1 MVALRNARVR
11 RYVLLCHFC
20 CFWHFAART
29 LQFSALPPNSK
40 LLKDVEHN
48 EVPSWIREQICD
60 LGYHED
66 IANKVVKALA
76 SFTMEVLMEMSHEN
90 IVSVLTKAKIDE
102 SDAIAVAMGLSNR
115 IQKGITQPQPVSWR
129 RLVLVVA
136 RVRCVLFLVDVRQGL
151 CFCGCFAWFQVQSD
165 VPENVKAFARAL
177 DDAELE
183 GQILKTETGSFKL
196 QNVSEIWDE
205 KQFYVRDCYTRIAD
219 IMLKKKPPVMSLL
232 GSSGIGKSNFMVY
245 LIWRRF
251 QDSELKDFP
260 VFLHRDNVILQF
272 EKGEEPK
279 KVDANALWSA
289 PEQAL
294 YIMDAD
300 IDVKHGVFCQSLW
313 ITSARRPETAAF
325 NTEHF
330 KKAERFSGQCFMPPW
345 TLTEMLSA
353 EVMALHKLNE
363 EVVKERFGIFGG
375 TARFV
380 LERDETRAEHDKER
394 LVEAV
399 QSADALQC
407 LKVSSDMKVISKMT
421 HLLVKMHPKRNFSSF
436 DVQLSS
442 PYVRQEL
449 VKRNR
454 QDNSEELW
462 KRMREGMITG
472 IGFALFEEAFHQF
485 MQDKSIGKFKLRARC
500 LTADGKGSD
509 TTQELQGGLEGVLI
523 SGNPAAD
530 IKDGEYYQP
539 QSKNFPAFDS
549 WTSQGVFQLTI
560 ADTHDITF
568 NDGGKAMDVTK
579 TQAYK
584 IVDALCK
591 KHDSKAKFFFVVP
604 QLQFDKWKTVQTV
617 KQPEMAEKIEQW
629 VVCFEQNLPK

>member
-1 MVALRNARVR
+1 MARKTKARCLLLAAVLVYALPNWSTFAGQHASPWAPAPRSSSSPLERLSLPPLESGDEVTLTTNWVMAQLQGMKLNETLISPVASCVVACADISDDLYQYKATDFQFLLQDIIKDQTQLKTVALRLQNA
-11 RYVLLCHFC
+11 
-20 CFWHFAART
+20 FAK
-29 LQFSALPPNSK
+29 S
-40 LLKDVEHN
+40 
-48 EVPSWIREQICD
+48 
-60 LGYHED
+60 
-66 IANKVVKALA
+66 
-76 SFTMEVLMEMSHEN
+76 
-90 IVSVLTKAKIDE
+90 
-102 SDAIAVAMGLSNR
+102 
-115 IQKGITQPQPVSWR
+115 PQ
-129 RLVLVVA
+129 A
-136 RVRCVLFLVDVRQGL
+136 
-151 CFCGCFAWFQVQSD
+151 VQSD

-205 KQFYVRDCYTRIAD
+205 EQFYVRDCYTEIAD
-219 IMLKKKPPVMSLL
+219 IMLKKKNPVMSLL

-260 VFLHRDNVILQF
+260 VFLHQRDDIF
-272 EKGEEPK
+272 RFKKGEEPK
-279 KVDANALWSA
+279 KVDVRTLKSTLQ
-289 PEQAL
+289 QAL

-300 IDVKHGVFCQSLW
+300 IDVEHGVFCQSLW

-330 KKAERFSGQCFMPPW
+330 KKAERFSGQFFMPPW

-375 TARFV
+375 TARLV
-380 LERDETRAEHDKER
+380 LERDETRTVVDRRR

-407 LKVSSDMKVISKMT
+407 LKVSSDMKAISKTT
-421 HLLVKMHPKRNFSSF
+421 HLLVKMMPWSNFSWF

-454 QDNSEELW
+454 AKRAQALW
-462 KRMREGMITG
+462 DRIDDGMITG
-472 IGFALFEEAFHQF
+472 IGFALFEEEFHQF

-530 IKDGEYYQP
+530 IKDSEYYQP
-539 QSKNFPAFDS
+539 QGKNFPAFDS

-560 ADTHDITF
+560 ADAHDITF
-568 NDGGKAMDVTK
+568 NDSGKAMDVTK

-604 QLQFDKWKTVQTV
+604 QFQFDKWKTVQTV

-629 VVCFEQNLPK
+629 VACFEQNLPK

>member
-1 MVALRNARVR
+1 MTAFR
-11 RYVLLCHFC
+11 R
-20 CFWHFAART
+20 
-29 LQFSALPPNSK
+29 ALPN
-40 LLKDVEHN
+40 HN
-48 EVPSWIREQICD
+48 PF
-60 LGYHED
+60 LG
-66 IANKVVKALA
+66 
-76 SFTMEVLMEMSHEN
+76 
-90 IVSVLTKAKIDE
+90 
-102 SDAIAVAMGLSNR
+102 
-115 IQKGITQPQPVSWR
+115 Q

-183 GQILKTETGSFKL
+183 GQILRTETGSFKL

-205 KQFYVRDCYTRIAD
+205 KQFYVRGCYTEIAD

-500 LTADGKGSD
+500 LTADGKGSA
-509 TTQELQGGLEGVLI
+509 TQELQGGLEGVPI

-539 QSKNFPAFDS
+539 QSKNFPTFDS

-560 ADTHDITF
+560 ADTHDINF

-591 KHDSKAKFFFVVP
+591 KHGSKAKFFFVVP
-604 QLQFDKWKTVQTV
+604 QFQFDKWKTVQTV

-629 VVCFEQNLPK
+629 VVCFEPNLPK

>member
-11 RYVLLCHFC
+11 RYVLLCHFF

-48 EVPSWIREQICD
+48 EVPSWIREQMCD
-60 LGYHED
+60 LEYDED
-66 IANKVVKALA
+66 IANKVVNAL
-76 SFTMEVLMEMSHEN
+76 SVFPRNVLAEMSYEN
-90 IVSVLTKAKIDE
+90 IALVLTEAQIDE
-102 SDAIAVAMGLSNR
+102 SVVRPVAMGLSNR
-115 IQKGITQPQPVSWR
+115 IQKGITQPQPVSWQ
-129 RLVLVVA
+129 RLVSVVA

-183 GQILKTETGSFKL
+183 GQILRTETGSFKL

-232 GSSGIGKSNFMVY
+232 GSSGISKSNFMVY

-260 VFLHRDNVILQF
+260 VFLHQSNIIHRLQ
-272 EKGEEPK
+272 KGEEPK
-279 KVDANALWSA
+279 KVDANTLYSA
-289 PEQAL
+289 PAQAL

-300 IDVKHGVFCQSLW
+300 IDVENGVFCQSLW
-313 ITSARRPETAAF
+313 ITSARRPETAAS

-330 KKAERFSGQCFMPPW
+330 KNADNCGGQFFMPPW
-345 TLTEMLSA
+345 ALEEMLSE
-353 EVMALHKLNE
+353 EVVALHKLTT
-363 EVVKERFGIFGG
+363 EVVEKRFGIFGG
-375 TARFV
+375 TARLV
-380 LERDETRAEHDKER
+380 LRLDETRAVNDKER

-407 LKVSSDMKVISKMT
+407 LKVSSDMKATSKTT
-421 HLLVKMHPKRNFSSF
+421 HLLVKMHPKREFSWF

-568 NDGGKAMDVTK
+568 NDGGKAMDVKK

-604 QLQFDKWKTVQTV
+604 QFQFDKWKTVQTV

>member
-11 RYVLLCHFC
+11 RYVLLCHFF

-48 EVPSWIREQICD
+48 EVPSWIREQMCD
-60 LGYHED
+60 LDYDED
-66 IANKVVKALA
+66 IANKVVNAL
-76 SFTMEVLMEMSHEN
+76 SVFPRKVLAEMSYEN
-90 IVSVLTKAKIDE
+90 IALVLTEAQIDE
-102 SDAIAVAMGLSNR
+102 SVVRPVAMGLSNR

-183 GQILKTETGSFKL
+183 GQILRTETGGFKL
-196 QNVSEIWDE
+196 EQDSEIWDE
-205 KQFYVRDCYTRIAD
+205 KQFYVRDCYKEIAD
-219 IMLKKKPPVMSLL
+219 IMLKKRPHRMSLL

-245 LIWRRF
+245 LIWHRF

-260 VFLHRDNVILQF
+260 VFLHQRDIIYRFQ
-272 EKGEEPK
+272 KGEEPK
-279 KVDANALWSA
+279 KVGANTLWSG

-300 IDVKHGVFCQSLW
+300 IDVEHGVYCQSLW
-313 ITSARRPETAAF
+313 ITSARRPETAASS
-325 NTEHF
+325 TEHF
-330 KKAERFSGQCFMPPW
+330 KQADNCGGQFFMPPW
-345 TLTEMLSA
+345 TLTEMLSG
-353 EVMALHKLNE
+353 EVMTLHKLNE

-375 TARFV
+375 TARLV
-380 LERDETRAEHDKER
+380 LRLDETRAGVDRRK

-407 LKVSSDMKVISKMT
+407 LKVSSDMKALSRTT
-421 HLLVKMHPKRNFSSF
+421 HLLVKMMPWPDFIWF

-500 LTADGKGSD
+500 LTADGKGFD

-604 QLQFDKWKTVQTV
+604 QFQFDKWKTVQTV

>member
-11 RYVLLCHFC
+11 RYVLLCHFF
-20 CFWHFAART
+20 CFRHFAART
-29 LQFSALPPNSK
+29 LQFSALPPKSK

-48 EVPSWIREQICD
+48 EVPNWIREQICD
-60 LGYHED
+60 LEYDED
-66 IANKVVKALA
+66 IANKVVNALSGYRRKGLMEASEENLRKALA
-76 SFTMEVLMEMSHEN
+76 NEFSASADC
-90 IVSVLTKAKIDE
+90 I
-102 SDAIAVAMGLSNR
+102 AIAQSLFNR
-115 IQKGITQPQPVSWR
+115 IQKGITQPQPVSWQ
-129 RLVLVVA
+129 RLVSVVA
-136 RVRCVLFLVDVRQGL
+136 RVHCVLFLVDVRQGL

-183 GQILKTETGSFKL
+183 GQILRTETGSFKL

-232 GSSGIGKSNFMVY
+232 GSSGIGKFNFMVY

-279 KVDANALWSA
+279 KVDANTLYSA
-289 PEQAL
+289 PAQAL

-300 IDVKHGVFCQSLW
+300 IDVENGVFCQSLW
-313 ITSARRPETAAF
+313 ITSAPS

-330 KKAERFSGQCFMPPW
+330 KNADNCGGQFFMPPW
-345 TLTEMLSA
+345 ALEEMLSE
-353 EVMALHKLNE
+353 EVVALHKLTT
-363 EVVKERFGIFGG
+363 EVVEKRFGIFGG
-375 TARFV
+375 TARLV
-380 LERDETRAEHDKER
+380 LRLDETRAGVDRRKV
-394 LVEAV
+394 VEAV

-407 LKVSSDMKVISKMT
+407 LKVSSDMKALSKTT
-421 HLLVKMHPKRNFSSF
+421 HLLVKMMPWPDFSWF

-568 NDGGKAMDVTK
+568 NDGGKAMNVTK

>member
-11 RYVLLCHFC
+11 RYVLLCHF
-20 CFWHFAART
+20 FRFRHFAART
-29 LQFSALPPNSK
+29 LQFSALPPNTK

-48 EVPSWIREQICD
+48 EMPNWIREQMCD
-60 LGYHED
+60 LEYDED
-66 IANKVVKALA
+66 IANKVVDALSGYRRKGLMEVSEENLRKALA
-76 SFTMEVLMEMSHEN
+76 NEFSASADC
-90 IVSVLTKAKIDE
+90 I
-102 SDAIAVAMGLSNR
+102 AIAQSLYNR
-115 IQKGITQPQPVSWR
+115 IQKGIAQPQPVSR
-129 RLVLVVA
+129 QRLVSVVA
-136 RVRCVLFLVDVRQGL
+136 RVRCVLFLVDVRQRL

-183 GQILKTETGSFKL
+183 GQILRTEKGSFKL
-196 QNVSEIWDE
+196 EQDSEIWDE
-205 KQFYVRDCYTRIAD
+205 KQFYVRDCYKEIAD
-219 IMLKKKPPVMSLL
+219 IMLKKKPHRMSLL

-260 VFLHRDNVILQF
+260 VFLHQRDDIFRFQ
-272 EKGEEPK
+272 KGEEPK
-279 KVDANALWSA
+279 LVDVRTLKST
-289 PEQAL
+289 PQQAL

-300 IDVKHGVFCQSLW
+300 IDVEHGVFCQSLW

-330 KKAERFSGQCFMPPW
+330 KKADNCGGQFFMPPW
-345 TLTEMLSA
+345 ALEEMLSA

-375 TARFV
+375 TARLV
-380 LERDETRAEHDKER
+380 LRLDETRAGVDRRR

-407 LKVSSDMKVISKMT
+407 LKVS
-421 HLLVKMHPKRNFSSF
+421 HLLVKMMPWPDFSWF

-449 VKRNR
+449 VKQNR
-454 QDNSEELW
+454 AKRAQALW
-462 KRMREGMITG
+462 DRIDDGMITG
-472 IGFALFEEAFHQF
+472 IGFALFEEEFHQF

-500 LTADGKGSD
+500 LTAEGKGSD

-568 NDGGKAMDVTK
+568 NDSGKAMDVTK
-579 TQAYK
+579 TQASK

-604 QLQFDKWKTVQTV
+604 QFQFDKWKTVQTV

>member
-1 MVALRNARVR
+1 M
-11 RYVLLCHFC
+11 
-20 CFWHFAART
+20 
-29 LQFSALPPNSK
+29 
-40 LLKDVEHN
+40 
-48 EVPSWIREQICD
+48 
-60 LGYHED
+60 
-66 IANKVVKALA
+66 
-76 SFTMEVLMEMSHEN
+76 
-90 IVSVLTKAKIDE
+90 
-102 SDAIAVAMGLSNR
+102 
-115 IQKGITQPQPVSWR
+115 
-129 RLVLVVA
+129 
-136 RVRCVLFLVDVRQGL
+136 RQRL

-177 DDAELE
+177 YDAKLK
-183 GQILKTETGSFKL
+183 GQILRTETGSFKL

-205 KQFYVRDCYTRIAD
+205 KQFYVRDCYTEIAD

-232 GSSGIGKSNFMVY
+232 GSSGIGKPYFMVY

-260 VFLHRDNVILQF
+260 VFLHQGDIIHRFQ
-272 EKGEEPK
+272 KGEEPK
-279 KVDANALWSA
+279 EVDVKTLRSA
-289 PEQAL
+289 PAQAL

-300 IDVKHGVFCQSLW
+300 IDVAHTVFCQSLW

-330 KKAERFSGQCFMPPW
+330 KKAERFSGQFFMPPW

-375 TARFV
+375 TARLV
-380 LERDETRAEHDKER
+380 LERDETRAGVDRRR

-407 LKVSSDMKVISKMT
+407 LKVSSDMKAISKTT
-421 HLLVKMHPKRNFSSF
+421 HLLVKMMPWPDFSWF

-449 VKRNR
+449 VKQNR

-462 KRMREGMITG
+462 NRMREGMITG

-579 TQAYK
+579 TRAYK

-604 QLQFDKWKTVQTV
+604 QFQFDKWKTVQTV

>member
-11 RYVLLCHFC
+11 RYVLLCHFF

-29 LQFSALPPNSK
+29 LQFSALPPNTK

-48 EVPSWIREQICD
+48 EMPNWIREQMCD
-60 LGYHED
+60 LGYD
-66 IANKVVKALA
+66 KGVSDNMAKALSFYSPSALVEA
-76 SFTMEVLMEMSHEN
+76 SRESLLDALQQTFPDD
-90 IVSVLTKAKIDE
+90 AQRKIMAQSLYD
-102 SDAIAVAMGLSNR
+102 R
-115 IQKGITQPQPVSWR
+115 IQKGISQPQPVSR
-129 RLVLVVA
+129 QRLVSVVA
-136 RVRCVLFLVDVRQGL
+136 RVRCVLFLVDVRQRL

-183 GQILKTETGSFKL
+183 GQILRTEKGSFKL

-205 KQFYVRDCYTRIAD
+205 KQFYVRDCYTEIAD

-232 GSSGIGKSNFMVY
+232 GSSGIGKSNFLVY

-260 VFLHRDNVILQF
+260 VFLHQGDIIHRFQ
-272 EKGEEPK
+272 KGEEPK
-279 KVDANALWSA
+279 KVDADTLYSA
-289 PEQAL
+289 SAQAL

-300 IDVKHGVFCQSLW
+300 IDVAHTVFCQSLW

-330 KKAERFSGQCFMPPW
+330 KKAERFSGQFFMPPW

-353 EVMALHKLNE
+353 E
-363 EVVKERFGIFGG
+363 ERFGIFGG
-375 TARFV
+375 TARLV
-380 LERDETRAEHDKER
+380 LERDETRAENDKER

-399 QSADALQC
+399 QSADALQS
-407 LKVSSDMKVISKMT
+407 LKVSSDMKAISKTT
-421 HLLVKMHPKRNFSSF
+421 HLLVKMHPKREFSWF

-449 VKRNR
+449 VKQNR
-454 QDNSEELW
+454 AKRAQALW
-462 KRMREGMITG
+462 DRIDDGMITG
-472 IGFALFEEAFHQF
+472 IGFALFEEEFHQF

-500 LTADGKGSD
+500 LTAEGKGSD
-509 TTQELQGGLEGVLI
+509 TTQELQGGLEGVMI

-568 NDGGKAMDVTK
+568 NDSGKAMDVTK
-579 TQAYK
+579 TQASK

-604 QLQFDKWKTVQTV
+604 QFQFDKWKTVQTV

-629 VVCFEQNLPK
+629 VV

>member
-1 MVALRNARVR
+1 
-11 RYVLLCHFC
+11 
-20 CFWHFAART
+20 
-29 LQFSALPPNSK
+29 
-40 LLKDVEHN
+40 
-48 EVPSWIREQICD
+48 
-60 LGYHED
+60 
-66 IANKVVKALA
+66 
-76 SFTMEVLMEMSHEN
+76 
-90 IVSVLTKAKIDE
+90 
-102 SDAIAVAMGLSNR
+102 
-115 IQKGITQPQPVSWR
+115 
-129 RLVLVVA
+129 
-136 RVRCVLFLVDVRQGL
+136 
-151 CFCGCFAWFQVQSD
+151 
-165 VPENVKAFARAL
+165 
-177 DDAELE
+177 
-183 GQILKTETGSFKL
+183 
-196 QNVSEIWDE
+196 
-205 KQFYVRDCYTRIAD
+205 
-219 IMLKKKPPVMSLL
+219 MLKKKPPVMSLL

-251 QDSELKDFP
+251 HDSELKDFP
-260 VFLHRDNVILQF
+260 VFLHQRDIIHLFQ
-272 EKGEEPK
+272 KGKEPK
-279 KVDANALWSA
+279 KVDVKTLRSA
-289 PEQAL
+289 PAQAL

-300 IDVKHGVFCQSLW
+300 IDVEHGVFCQSLW
-313 ITSARRPETAAF
+313 ITSTAAF

-330 KKAERFSGQCFMPPW
+330 KKAERFSGQFFMPPW

-375 TARFV
+375 TARLV
-380 LERDETRAEHDKER
+380 LERDETRAGVDRRR

-407 LKVSSDMKVISKMT
+407 LKVSSDMKAISKTT
-421 HLLVKMHPKRNFSSF
+421 HLLVKMMPRPDFSWF

-449 VKRNR
+449 VKQNR

-472 IGFALFEEAFHQF
+472 IGFALFEEEFHQF

-500 LTADGKGSD
+500 LTAEGKGSD

-568 NDGGKAMDVTK
+568 NDSGKAMDVTK
-579 TQAYK
+579 TQASK

-604 QLQFDKWKTVQTV
+604 QFQFDKWKTVQTV